1 MENQYKQ
8 LTLGERYQIE
18 TFCKPSIS
26 SRNIAKD
33 LKRSNKTISNE
44 RRNCTPY
51 CAKTAHENTCLRRSP
66 SVKHRKCDDEVQD
79 KINELLILALSPEQI
94 AGRMKEEGDVGAV
107 CTNTIYRLIKSNYL
121 EQMLPRK
128 GKKYRQRQALNAGV
142 INERSTI
149 VDEKQ

>member
-1 MENQYKQ
+1 
-8 LTLGERYQIE
+8 
-18 TFCKPSIS
+18 
-26 SRNIAKD
+26 
-33 LKRSNKTISNE
+33 
-44 RRNCTPY
+44 
-51 CAKTAHENTCLRRSP
+51 
-66 SVKHRKCDDEVQD
+66 
-79 KINELLILALSPEQI
+79 
-94 AGRMKEEGDVGAV
+94 MKEEGDVGAV